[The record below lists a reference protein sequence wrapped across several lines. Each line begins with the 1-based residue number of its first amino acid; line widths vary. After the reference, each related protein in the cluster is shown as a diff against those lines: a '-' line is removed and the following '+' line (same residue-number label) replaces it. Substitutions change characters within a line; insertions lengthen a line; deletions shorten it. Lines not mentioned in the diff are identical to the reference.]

1 MSDLMIKGTR
11 KFSGIEIPVVLGGF
25 GEGKK
30 CFSDKM
36 IAEIHNMRVPHIRKR
51 ITDNIKHFNEDIDF
65 IDLKQCIRQENT
77 SEFLLDL
84 GYAKQSITQAE
95 HIYILSER
103 GYGKLIKIMN
113 TDLAWEI
120 HDKLMDEYSLKEE
133 A

>member
-1 MSDLMIKGTR
+1 MIKGTR

-25 GEGKK
+25 GEDKK

-36 IAEIHNMRVPHIRKR
+36 IAEIHGKRTREIRSR
-51 ITDNIKHFNEDIDF
+51 ITENIKHFKENTDF
-65 IDLKQCIRQENT
+65 IDLKKGVHQTHTLEILHN
-77 SEFLLDL
+77 L
-84 GYAKQSITQAE
+84 GYSKQSITQAE

-120 HDKLMDEYSLKEE
+120 HDKLMDEYSLREDV
-133 A
+133 